1 MMETENLQLSKEY
14 QLAMSVESAL
24 NNYSFSNKR
33 FAGAIRDMHPTL
45 QQKLYTLIRECLK
58 EMADD
63 NRYYDDRNRAS
74 HLEAQGIMEYL
85 SVNGRAIPCI

>member
-1 MMETENLQLSKEY
+1 MAYVREVKH
-14 QLAMSVESAL
+14 
-24 NNYSFSNKR
+24 

-63 NRYYDDRNRAS
+63 SRYYDDCNRAS
-74 HLEAQGIMEYL
+74 HLEAQGIIEYL